1 MIPKEKDF
9 IRLAEHITLEEC
21 HRVVKNLGWSK
32 VKWDDIQHKSQYEVH
47 FKRFDAFCI
56 WSDEKEKEATQPTF
70 QELSDALKL
79 SDVEDIHAL
88 CKVGNNCSHM

>member
-21 HRVVKNLGWSK
+21 HRVVKNLGLSN
-32 VKWDDIQHKSQYEVH
+32 VKWDDIQRKSQYDDQS
-47 FKRFDAFCI
+47 KRFVAFCI
-56 WSDEKEKEATQPTF
+56 WNNEKEKWATKPTF
-70 QELSDALKL
+70 QQLSDALKL
-79 SDVEDIHAL
+79 SDVDDKHAL